1 MIASG
6 VNLRHKLLLNQ
17 KKEHNGT
24 LINFNFGIRIIEI
37 LPKMLSQKIV
47 KSQMDQKIS
56 GFHLYICRIRYRTRG
71 EII

>member
-6 VNLRHKLLLNQ
+6 VKAQ
-17 KKEHNGT
+17 ITSESKKEHNGT

-56 GFHLYICRIRYRTRG
+56 GFHLYICRIRYCTRG
-71 EII
+71 K